1 MMDKTYKKKPDIE
14 AELEAAGVSKAPCVI
29 CGKVYPIAEMR
40 SVPEAEEYARQV
52 GTAMCKGLPLPEVPD
67 DEKLKARYGFGR
79 KAVFCEDCLKRVLA
93 GTFVHDILKSE

>member
-1 MMDKTYKKKPDIE
+1 MDKNYKKEPDID
-14 AELEAAGVSKAPCVI
+14 AELEAAGKAEAPCMI

-52 GTAMCKGLPLPEVPD
+52 GSAICKGLPNPEVPD

-79 KAVFCEDCLKRVLA
+79 KAVFCEDCLKQVLA
-93 GTFVHDILKSE
+93 GAFVRDILKGE